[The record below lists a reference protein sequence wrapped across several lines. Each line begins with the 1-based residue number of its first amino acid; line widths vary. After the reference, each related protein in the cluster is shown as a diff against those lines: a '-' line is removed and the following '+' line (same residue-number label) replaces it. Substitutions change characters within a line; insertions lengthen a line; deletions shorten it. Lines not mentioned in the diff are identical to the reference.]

1 MLKSINLHILEHI
14 KKWNRTKMNKT
25 IKAIPLY
32 LISLILTNIFYYAFM
47 IPGALLYPGYSPFEH
62 TVSAIG
68 NTTRNPNGWF
78 LFSISLILM
87 AIALIP
93 FIFDTK
99 KWYEAQSSV
108 KKYVIAIQI
117 IGLFNSFSM
126 IMIAINPTDT
136 ASEAHGFWSLMNF
149 LCIELVI
156 VLAIIGLRNHPSYWK
171 RLTIIAVLDF
181 VFCITYLVLLRAYRP
196 IATIF
201 EHLTFM
207 LILGYLLLL
216 GYNMYKEDL

>member
-1 MLKSINLHILEHI
+1 
-14 KKWNRTKMNKT
+14 MNKT
-25 IKAIPLY
+25 IKGIPLY

-47 IPGALLYPGYSPFEH
+47 IPGALLYPGYSPFER

-99 KWYEAQSSV
+99 KWYESQPSV

-136 ASEAHGFWSLMNF
+136 SSAQHNLWSLMNF

-156 VLAIIGLRNHPSYWK
+156 VLAVIGLRNHPSYWN
-171 RLTIIAVLDF
+171 RLTIIAILDF
-181 VFCITYLVLLRAYRP
+181 VFCITYLVLMRVYRLV
-196 IATIF
+196 ATIF
-201 EHLTFM
+201 EHFTFWF
-207 LILGYLLLL
+207 ILGYLLLL

>member
-1 MLKSINLHILEHI
+1 
-14 KKWNRTKMNKT
+14 MNKT
-25 IKAIPLY
+25 IKGIPVY

-87 AIALIP
+87 AIALLP

-99 KWYEAQSSV
+99 KWYESQPSV
-108 KKYVIAIQI
+108 KKIIIAIQI
-117 IGLFNSFSM
+117 IGIFNSFSM

-136 ASEAHGFWSLMNF
+136 SSAQHNLWSLMNF

-156 VLAIIGLRNHPSYWK
+156 ILAVIGLRNHPSYWN
-171 RLTIIAVLDF
+171 RLTIIAILDF
-181 VFCITYLVLLRAYRP
+181 VFCITYLTLMRVYRP

-216 GYNMYKEDL
+216 GFNMYKEKL

>member
-1 MLKSINLHILEHI
+1 
-14 KKWNRTKMNKT
+14 MNKT
-25 IKAIPLY
+25 IKGIPIY
-32 LISLILTNIFYYAFM
+32 LISVILTNIFYYAFM

-68 NTTRNPNGWF
+68 NTTENPNGWF

-93 FIFDTK
+93 FIFDTR
-99 KWYEAQSSV
+99 KWHESQPSV
-108 KKYVIAIQI
+108 KKYIIAIQI
-117 IGLFNSFSM
+117 IGVFNSFSM

-136 ASEAHGFWSLMNF
+136 SSAQHNLWSLMNF

-171 RLTIIAVLDF
+171 RLTIITIMDF
-181 VFCITYLVLLRAYRP
+181 VFCITYLVLMRVYRP

-207 LILGYLLLL
+207 LILGYLLML
-216 GYNMYKEDL
+216 GLNMYKEEL

>member
-1 MLKSINLHILEHI
+1 
-14 KKWNRTKMNKT
+14 MNKT
-25 IKAIPLY
+25 IKGIPVY

-47 IPGALLYPGYSPFEH
+47 IPGALLYPGYSPFER

-99 KWYEAQSSV
+99 KWYESQPSV

-136 ASEAHGFWSLMNF
+136 SSAQHNLWSLMNF

-156 VLAIIGLRNHPSYWK
+156 VLAVIGLRNHPSYWN
-171 RLTIIAVLDF
+171 RLTIIAILDF
-181 VFCITYLVLLRAYRP
+181 VFCITYLVLMRVYRLV
-196 IATIF
+196 ATIF
-201 EHLTFM
+201 EHFTFWF
-207 LILGYLLLL
+207 ILGYLLLL

>member
-1 MLKSINLHILEHI
+1 
-14 KKWNRTKMNKT
+14 MNKT
-25 IKAIPLY
+25 IKGIPIY

-62 TVSAIG
+62 TVSAVG
-68 NTTRNPNGWF
+68 NTTRNPSGWF

-87 AIALIP
+87 AIALLP

-99 KWYEAQSSV
+99 KWYESQPSV
-108 KKYVIAIQI
+108 KKFIIAIQI
-117 IGLFNSFSM
+117 IGVFNSFSM

-136 ASEAHGFWSLMNF
+136 SSAQHNLWSLMNF

-156 VLAIIGLRNHPSYWK
+156 LLAIVGLRNHPSYWN
-171 RLTIIAVLDF
+171 RLTIIAILDF
-181 VFCITYLVLLRAYRP
+181 VFCIMYLVLMRVYKP

-201 EHLTFM
+201 EHLTFWF
-207 LILGYLLLL
+207 ILGYLLML
-216 GYNMYKEDL
+216 GLNMYKEEL

>member
-1 MLKSINLHILEHI
+1 
-14 KKWNRTKMNKT
+14 
-25 IKAIPLY
+25 
-32 LISLILTNIFYYAFM
+32 M

-68 NTTRNPNGWF
+68 NTTENPNGWF

-93 FIFDTK
+93 FIFDTR
-99 KWYEAQSSV
+99 KWHESQPSV
-108 KKYVIAIQI
+108 KKYIIAIQI
-117 IGLFNSFSM
+117 IGVFNSFSM

-136 ASEAHGFWSLMNF
+136 SSAQHNLWSLMNF

-171 RLTIIAVLDF
+171 RLTIIAIMDF
-181 VFCITYLVLLRAYRP
+181 VFCITYLVLMRVYRP

-207 LILGYLLLL
+207 LILGYLLML
-216 GYNMYKEDL
+216 GLNMYKEEL

>member
-1 MLKSINLHILEHI
+1 
-14 KKWNRTKMNKT
+14 MNKT
-25 IKAIPLY
+25 IKGIPIY
-32 LISLILTNIFYYAFM
+32 LISVILTNIFYYAFM

-68 NTTRNPNGWF
+68 NTTENPNGWF

-93 FIFDTK
+93 FIFDTR
-99 KWYEAQSSV
+99 KWHESQPSV
-108 KKYVIAIQI
+108 KKYIIAIQI
-117 IGLFNSFSM
+117 IGVFNSFSM

-136 ASEAHGFWSLMNF
+136 SSAQHNLWSLMNF

-171 RLTIIAVLDF
+171 RLTIIAIMDF
-181 VFCITYLVLLRAYRP
+181 VFCITYLVLMRVYRP

-207 LILGYLLLL
+207 LILGYLLML
-216 GYNMYKEDL
+216 GLNMYKEEL

>member
-1 MLKSINLHILEHI
+1 
-14 KKWNRTKMNKT
+14 MNKT
-25 IKAIPLY
+25 IKGIPVY
-32 LISLILTNIFYYAFM
+32 LISLILTNIFYYALM
-47 IPGALLYPGYSPFEH
+47 IPGALLYPGYSPFED

-99 KWYEAQSSV
+99 RWYESQPSV
-108 KKYVIAIQI
+108 KKYVITIQI

-136 ASEAHGFWSLMNF
+136 SSAQHNLWSLMNF

-156 VLAIIGLRNHPSYWK
+156 VLAVIGLRNHPSYWN
-171 RLTIIAVLDF
+171 RLTIIAILDF
-181 VFCITYLVLLRAYRP
+181 VFCITYLVLMRVYRLV
-196 IATIF
+196 ATIF
-201 EHLTFM
+201 EHFTFWF
-207 LILGYLLLL
+207 ILGYLLLL

>member
-1 MLKSINLHILEHI
+1 
-14 KKWNRTKMNKT
+14 MNKT
-25 IKAIPLY
+25 IKGIPLY

-47 IPGALLYPGYSPFEH
+47 IPAAFLYPGYSPFEH
-62 TVSAIG
+62 TVSALG

-87 AIALIP
+87 AIALIS
-93 FIFDTK
+93 FIIDTK
-99 KWYEAQSSV
+99 KWWESQPSV
-108 KKYVIAIQI
+108 KKYIIAVQI
-117 IGLFNSFSM
+117 IGVFNSFSM

-136 ASEAHGFWSLMNF
+136 SSEAHGFWSLMNF

-156 VLAIIGLRNHPSYWK
+156 VLAIVGLRNHPSYWN
-171 RLTIIAVLDF
+171 RLTIIAIFDF
-181 VFCITYLVLLRAYRP
+181 VFCITYLVLLRVYRP

-207 LILGYLLLL
+207 LILGYLLML
-216 GYNMYKEDL
+216 GFNMYKEEL